1 MRYILTIIYLFQ
13 LCCVFS
19 YAQTAADLPALI
31 PFKQKGLFGFKTQ
44 NNQIAIAPIY
54 KNVTLFVHGKAI
66 VSKQIN
72 GKRLTGV
79 IDTTGREVV
88 PIKYRLLY
96 GIYNDGRGFETN
108 GFIAAGA
115 CFTVIIDDEKYI
127 NKMGV
132 LDRNGD
138 LVLEPDYYGI
148 EAFYKDSLGIVFKV
162 RKRIESDTKMA
173 IYSSSGK
180 CLYPFG
186 QGNVF
191 SEWRNQLY
199 GLPKKVEPT
208 QEQLLQ
214 ADTTKAYTYVQ
225 GLKLRGFSAAHA
237 IVRDK
242 KTMLYGVYNLETKK
256 YILPPTFSYIMV
268 LCNAHLVCTSPNK
281 TTKKLV
287 YNQAYQAIDSLDS
300 KREFDF
306 LWDNQFS
313 LNKSFVVYSS
323 NYISLNKPGLQR
335 PKFNHYPAL
344 GLMLIID
351 GNINKASLFD
361 TLGKLVFD
369 INIPTKYLYDEPGFE
384 HYVKDELKN
393 AESIDSIINILRI
406 GFAPLAENISS
417 NKYRTSPDGQIYYAR
432 YGGKLVA
439 MPAKDVERLPM
450 IKRDGVKLVFEF
462 INGKQIL
469 LPEELRYLLLF
480 GTDSMYAAKHITS
493 NQFYQVD
500 LTGKLRLLNNSERL
514 ALIARINAGVK
525 PMVNNCFS
533 CTFQNSIMLNQ
544 NWMWEYQAF
553 SSNDLSIPLP
563 ILVPQAG
570 PASAQIDLSTG
581 QYFFFHRTTLQ
592 VYGVYKKK
600 KHIEPTPYYALFRI
614 NKKNG
619 DLKFYQIK
627 KFGLSN
633 ATNQL

>member
-1 MRYILTIIYLFQ
+1 MRHILTIVYLFH
-13 LCCVFS
+13 LCCVFG
-19 YAQTAADLPALI
+19 YAQTASNLPQLI

-79 IDTTGREVV
+79 IDSTGREVV
-88 PIKYRLLY
+88 PIKYTLLY
-96 GIYNDGRGFETN
+96 AVDDRGRGSETN
-108 GFIAAGA
+108 GFISANA
-115 CFTVIIDDEKYI
+115 CFTILMDEDKYI

-191 SEWRNQLY
+191 SEWLNQLY
-199 GLPKKVEPT
+199 GLPKKAEPSK
-208 QEQLLQ
+208 EQLLR

-225 GLKLRGFSAAHA
+225 GLMLRGFSAAHA

-242 KTMLYGVYNLETKK
+242 KSSLYGVYNLETKK
-256 YILPPTFSYIMV
+256 YILPPTFSYIMI

-281 TTKKLV
+281 MTKKLV
-287 YNQAYQAIDSLDS
+287 YNQAYQIIDSLDS

-323 NYISLNKPGLQR
+323 NYIPLNKPGLER
-335 PKFNHYPAL
+335 PKFSHYPEL

-384 HYVKDELKN
+384 HYVRDELKN
-393 AESIDSIINILRI
+393 AESIDSMINILRI

-432 YGGKLVA
+432 YAGKLVA
-439 MPAKDVERLPM
+439 MPANDVERFPM
-450 IKRDGVKLVFEF
+450 IKYRGVKHVFEF
-462 INGKQIL
+462 INGKQIS

-500 LTGKLRLLNNSERL
+500 LTGKLRLLDAPERM
-514 ALIARINAGVK
+514 ALIVRINENVK
-525 PMVNNCFS
+525 PVVNYCIS
-533 CTFQNSIMLNQ
+533 CTFQNPIMLNQ
-544 NWMWEYQAF
+544 NWIWDYQAF
-553 SSNDLSIPLP
+553 SDDKINIPLP
-563 ILVPQAG
+563 NLVPQAN
-570 PASAQIDLSTG
+570 PSSAQIDLSKG
-581 QYFFFHRTTLQ
+581 QYFFFHRNTLK

-600 KHIEPTPYYALFRI
+600 KAIAPTPYYTLFRI
-614 NKKNG
+614 NRKNG
-619 DLKFYQIK
+619 DLKEYVIK
-627 KFGLSN
+627 KF
-633 ATNQL
+633 